1 LDDATKKVQ
10 VPAFQ
15 KSAATG
21 HTQSQKAIATPIN
34 ISGVPSEETS
44 ARLTVQRPNNK
55 DGSAKYNPTKQQ
67 INAQVSSKS
76 SSIPF
81 KYTPG
86 KICQQQFLATA
97 AAGDTPSLLT
107 NKMRLQDHYSLACHM
122 FPRLSESNLQFHDIY
137 WYHNAQGV
145 ISEVL

>member
-15 KSAATG
+15 KSAAAG
-21 HTQSQKAIATPIN
+21 HTQSQKAIATPVN
-34 ISGVPSEETS
+34 ISAGVPSEETS
-44 ARLTVQRPNNK
+44 ARSTVQRPNNK
-55 DGSAKYNPTKQQ
+55 DSPAAKYNPTKQQ

-97 AAGDTPSLLT
+97 AGDIPSLLT
-107 NKMRLQDHYSLACHM
+107 NNM
-122 FPRLSESNLQFHDIY
+122 
-137 WYHNAQGV
+137 
-145 ISEVL
+145 